1 MKRNQVLNIGGVVLI
16 ILAIIMIVLGMNAG
30 PKILVPPIVT
40 GIGFIV
46 IASVFM
52 MLKEHKG

>member
-16 ILAIIMIVLGMNAG
+16 ILAILLLVLGMNAG